1 MYLIRFINLFKKSQ
15 LDDKAV
21 WKVIKEIKKKVL
33 LEEDCSKPTKDI
45 IDIVENK
52 LNISETMTIPIENVE
67 INDNLGKTSIKS

>member
-1 MYLIRFINLFKKSQ
+1 MNLFKTTQ

-21 WKVIKEIKKKVL
+21 WKVIQEIKKKVL

-45 IDIVENK
+45 IDIVEDK
-52 LNISETMTIPIENVE
+52 LNISETMTIPKENVE

>member
-1 MYLIRFINLFKKSQ
+1 MNLFKTTQ

-45 IDIVENK
+45 IDIVEDK
-52 LNISETMTIPIENVE
+52 LNISETMTIPKENVE